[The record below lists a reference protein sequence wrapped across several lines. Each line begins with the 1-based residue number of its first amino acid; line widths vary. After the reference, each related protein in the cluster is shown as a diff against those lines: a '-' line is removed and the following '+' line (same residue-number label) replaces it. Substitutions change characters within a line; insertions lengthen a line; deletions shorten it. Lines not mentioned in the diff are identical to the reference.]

1 MSAWIR
7 RTLARRTVRTT
18 AAVLAVVVL
27 AIAAVTAWRLRS
39 SVESALATPTTAAK
53 PLSFAPVPVPATR
66 VDIWGTGDVDDAVFT
81 PEGLLT
87 AGGSGIRY
95 ADVGPGG
102 RPADSGLP
110 TLRASALALWRRT
123 PVVAL
128 AAGGFFRRGP
138 AGWEEARSGF
148 GGL

>member
-7 RTLARRTVRTT
+7 RTLAHRTVRTT
-18 AAVLAVVVL
+18 AGVLAGVVLAVAAV
-27 AIAAVTAWRLRS
+27 AAVTAWRLRS
-39 SVESALATPTTAAK
+39 SVARALATPTTAAK

-66 VDIWGTGDVDDAVFT
+66 VDVWGTGDVDDAVFT
-81 PEGLLT
+81 AEGLLT
-87 AGGSGIRY
+87 AGGSGVRH
-95 ADVGPGG
+95 ADG

-128 AAGGFFRRGP
+128 AAGGFFR
-138 AGWEEARSGF
+138 
-148 GGL
+148 